1 MAHSSRCDLPER
13 YLAVLRALTDACCAE
28 PVEEV
33 PARPVAERADL
44 TVRSTMGRLFAL
56 RERSYVSSRR
66 RERAGPIH
74 WAPTTK
80 ARSRLGR

>member
-13 YLAVLRALTDACCAE
+13 YLAVLRALTDACRAE
-28 PVEEV
+28 RTESV

-44 TVRSTMGRLFAL
+44 TVHSAMGRLFAL
-56 RERSYVSSRR
+56 GERSYVSSLRT
-66 RERAGPIH
+66 ERAGPIQ
-74 WAPTTK
+74 WALTAK